1 MKQLLVK
8 ILFIFGSAL
17 IYVQCVKV
25 FIAGDKISSPQSAI
39 SRDIHPNK
47 HNTKAAIIINAVSMN
62 TGFKIQGL
70 FYNMISKINSTPIF
84 YNPGNNFINY
94 CAVGKYLEK

>member
-8 ILFIFGSAL
+8 ILFIVGSAL

-25 FIAGDKISSPQSAI
+25 FIAGDKISSPQSII
-39 SRDIHPNK
+39 SKNINQDK
-47 HNTKAAIIINAVSMN
+47 HNTQAATIIK

-84 YNPGNNFINY
+84 YNPGNNLIDY
-94 CAVGKYLEK
+94 CSVGKYPEK